1 MANRVGKKI
10 KLASIDELLGAPNT
24 EGTVDIDVRAIY
36 PFENHPFKVLD
47 DDKMDDLVES
57 ILENGVI
64 NPVLVR
70 PDDEGTYEMI
80 SGHRRL
86 HAAKRAGLQ
95 KIPAIVKEM
104 TNDDAVVVMVDSNMQ
119 REEILPSER
128 AYSLKMKMDAM
139 NHRGSRTDL
148 SLSPEETKIHSA
160 EAVGETVGLKRAQV
174 HRYIRLTFLIP
185 RLLEQVDEGLISIG
199 MAVELSYLSKTYQE
213 WIADYM
219 FEKGMVTMEQVMELR
234 NYRDDSTLTKD
245 QLFEIIASSKAVH
258 EKKKTRVILNDKEL
272 SRYFPPEYTNAMIAK
287 VINGLLEQWKRERD
301 SKENAE

>member
-1 MANRVGKKI
+1 
-10 KLASIDELLGAPNT
+10 
-24 EGTVDIDVRAIY
+24 
-36 PFENHPFKVLD
+36 
-47 DDKMDDLVES
+47 
-57 ILENGVI
+57 
-64 NPVLVR
+64 
-70 PDDEGTYEMI
+70 
-80 SGHRRL
+80 
-86 HAAKRAGLQ
+86 
-95 KIPAIVKEM
+95 
-104 TNDDAVVVMVDSNMQ
+104 
-119 REEILPSER
+119 
-128 AYSLKMKMDAM
+128 
-139 NHRGSRTDL
+139 
-148 SLSPEETKIHSA
+148 SA

>member
-10 KLASIDELLGAPNT
+10 KLASIDELLGAPST

-47 DDKMDDLVES
+47 DDRMEDLVES
-57 ILENGVI
+57 IRENGVI

-86 HAAKRAGLQ
+86 HAAQRAGLQ

-104 TNDDAVVVMVDSNMQ
+104 TNDDAVVAMVDSNMQ

-174 HRYIRLTFLIP
+174 HRYIRLTFLVP
-185 RLLEQVDEGLISIG
+185 RLMEQVDEGLVSIL
-199 MAVELSYLSKTYQE
+199 MAVELSYLSKKYQE

-219 FEKGMVTMEQVMELR
+219 FEKGMITMEQVMELR
-234 NYRDDSTLTKD
+234 NYREDSSLTKT
-245 QLFEIIASSKAVH
+245 QLFEIIASSKAVY
-258 EKKKTRVILNDKEL
+258 EKKKTRVVFNEKEL
-272 SRYFPPEYTNAMIAK
+272 GRYFPPEYTNAMI
-287 VINGLLEQWKRERD
+287 G
-301 SKENAE
+301 